1 MLNSRAEIGDCEQPL
16 NHQRTIRCH
25 LLFCTKNLFGVI
37 MGCKSLIAI
46 EREVMQAN
54 SNEFFPAT
62 GGNYLCSG
70 SRLLRARR
78 FLGYSAE
85 EAARN
90 LEIETSQ
97 LLDLEKTSTQ
107 ITGELLVRL
116 AKLYGRPHAWLT
128 NESPTREHLN
138 DVSVS
143 PAPNFTSQDHNE
155 FLEFLQVVES
165 RTQEP
170 NEDEKLRE
178 LSSVFVRHNSVEAL
192 HNELNTFESS
202 IKTGRVDILDAV
214 SRLGVTLILRP
225 LKDVIGTLLK
235 LERGSGLMLSVFQS
249 ARLLRTA
256 SACALSILLYATRKE
271 ESLNYRYLYKLTA
284 ESLPSSPDDENF
296 VSVLDLLLPN
306 FLLASLQ
313 VRQKWS
319 NRDMEDPANI
329 YQASLRLGAS
339 YQATVY
345 AYERLGCYTSSDSRR
360 LVKIKLS
367 DIKRTLLEGI
377 NPKNLDDIDVWC
389 LSEDKEEYAIQA
401 NRGDLF
407 AFRLR
412 ENGSAGYAW
421 DFEAL
426 EEKGFAI
433 LDDKSEIVDRERIG
447 TPSLRKVVAKPPEI
461 ETGEFLLD
469 ETCPFPREIT
479 RSNMMNISYTREAEP
494 REGILRNYTRH
505 HGN

>member
-1 MLNSRAEIGDCEQPL
+1 ME
-16 NHQRTIRCH
+16 
-25 LLFCTKNLFGVI
+25 
-37 MGCKSLIAI
+37 
-46 EREVMQAN
+46 AN
-54 SNEFFPAT
+54 SNEFFPLID
-62 GGNYLCSG
+62 GNYWCSG
-70 SRLLRARR
+70 QRLLRARM

-90 LEIETSQ
+90 LAMEKSQ
-97 LLDLEKTSTQ
+97 LLEMEKTSME
-107 ITGELLVRL
+107 IRGEMLVRL
-116 AKLYGRPHAWLT
+116 AKLYGRSYAWLMEELRT
-128 NESPTREHLN
+128 NEHTN

-143 PAPNFTSQDHNE
+143 PAPNFTSDDHNE
-155 FLEFLQVVES
+155 FLEFLQVVEA
-165 RTQEP
+165 RTREA

-178 LSSVFVRHNSVEAL
+178 LSSLFVRHNSVEAL

-214 SRLGVTLILRP
+214 SRLGVTVILRP
-225 LKDVIGTLLK
+225 LKEVLGTLLK

-249 ARLLRTA
+249 ARRLRNA
-256 SACALSILLYATRKE
+256 SACALSILLYAAGKE
-271 ESLNYRYLYKLTA
+271 ESQNFRSLYKLLA
-284 ESLPSSPDDENF
+284 ESLPRSPDDQNF

-319 NRDMEDPANI
+319 NRDLEDPVNI

-345 AYERLGCYTSSDSRR
+345 AYERMGCYSASDSRK
-360 LVKIKLS
+360 LLKIKLS
-367 DIKRTLLEGI
+367 DIKRILLEDH
-377 NPKNLDDIDVWC
+377 NPENLDDIDVWC

-401 NRGDLF
+401 NRNDLF
-407 AFRLR
+407 VLRLQ
-412 ENGSAGYAW
+412 EKGSAGYAW

-433 LDDKSEIVDRERIG
+433 LEDKTEIVDWKRIG
-447 TPSLRKVVAKPPEI
+447 TPSLRKVIAKPPNA
-461 ETGEFLLD
+461 ETGEVMLE

-479 RSNMMNISYTREAEP
+479 RSNFMHISYTRQAEH
-494 REGILRNYTRH
+494 REGILRNYTQH
-505 HGN
+505 EGI